1 MGTAINVIINL
12 SARPVSLFL
21 VLSVCFLRSRFD
33 QARIKIEL
41 IQRPSCSQRRLRANI
56 QLFFFYRA
64 TIDANSLEYEQARY
78 VTSQ

>member
-56 QLFFFYRA
+56 QFFFYRA